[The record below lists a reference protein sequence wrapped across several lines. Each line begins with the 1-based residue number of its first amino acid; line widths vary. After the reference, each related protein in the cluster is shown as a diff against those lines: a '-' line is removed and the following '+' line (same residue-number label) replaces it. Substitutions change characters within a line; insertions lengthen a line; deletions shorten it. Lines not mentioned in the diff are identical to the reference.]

1 MGGVG
6 GSLSTTRGI
15 PSVRVGLGERKGAGF
30 SGEMGRLRGR
40 PYSGAGLGGP
50 TNHQARKRQQCSGEV
65 AHLSGGTEPSGSW
78 KLRFFLFLEIVM

>member
-6 GSLSTTRGI
+6 GSPSITRRI

-40 PYSGAGLGGP
+40 PYSGAG
-50 TNHQARKRQQCSGEV
+50 TW
-65 AHLSGGTEPSGSW
+65 GSN
-78 KLRFFLFLEIVM
+78 KSPG